1 MSEQVFLCDAIIEQG
16 EKDGWSYR
24 IWTSGKKEC
33 WYSQSVSISGSWSTW
48 GNTYYKR
55 LAAVGNYPFTFTSP
69 PNLQVTISPHG
80 SDMWFYVRGSANYNT
95 AEHPAE
101 VALLRST
108 TLSTSMT
115 VDVYYYAVG
124 F

>member
-24 IWTSGKKEC
+24 IWASGKKEC

-55 LAAVGNYPFTFTSP
+55 LEPIGNYPFAFTSP

-80 SDMWFYVRGSANYNT
+80 SDMWFCVRGSANYNT

-108 TLSTSMT
+108 TSSTSMT

-124 F
+124 V